1 MGRGEERDEIEKMGE
16 ERDEGDVFLLLGLR
30 GEGRGEGEEEEEE
43 EEEE

>member
-16 ERDEGDVFLLLGLR
+16 ERDGGDMFLLLGLM